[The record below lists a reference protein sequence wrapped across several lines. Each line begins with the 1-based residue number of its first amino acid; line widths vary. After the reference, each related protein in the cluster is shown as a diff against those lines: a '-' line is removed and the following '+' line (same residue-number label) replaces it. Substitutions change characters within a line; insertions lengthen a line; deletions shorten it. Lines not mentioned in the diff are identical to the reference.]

1 MTQARSISAARRPP
15 GVTVQWN
22 DSLDAVLARMDAAA
36 GDEVIVLQGDCPVGR
51 ILRAS
56 LERLHC
62 HGNAAQC
69 IAAVDAMDRMVAQG
83 GGS

>member
-1 MTQARSISAARRPP
+1 MTQARSIPVVKRPQ

-22 DSLDAVLARMDAAA
+22 DPLDAVLARMDAAA
-36 GDEVIVLQGDCPVGR
+36 GDEVIVLQGDRAVGR

-69 IAAVDAMDRMVAQG
+69 IAAVDAMDRLVGQG